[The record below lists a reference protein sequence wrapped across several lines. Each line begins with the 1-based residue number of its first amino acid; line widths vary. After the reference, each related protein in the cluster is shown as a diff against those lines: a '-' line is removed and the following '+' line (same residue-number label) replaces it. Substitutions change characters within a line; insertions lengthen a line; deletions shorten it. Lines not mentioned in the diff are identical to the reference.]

1 MTISAS
7 SVCGSTVAARPD
19 STTDDELVAACLTG
33 NQLAWER
40 LIARYRGLINSYARK
55 YGASASDAADIF
67 QTVCIE
73 LYIALPR
80 IRKHDNVGAWIATV
94 SAHETYRWKRRQQVR
109 LQRDTEILDQ
119 AAPEATPLSEFLQSE
134 LKTLV
139 REAVSYLPRR
149 HRMVIAL
156 LFLTEPPLSYRT
168 VADRLGVMPGSVPF
182 LRQRSLRSL
191 QRLLTDLGF
200 RQGKAGGQR
209 SAASCS
215 EAGPAVKGRRRVAMQ
230 HGVLRGRTPA
240 RRRSARE
247 SADASR
253 TASAPG
259 RMDAP
264 RQDSAATTASSP

>member
-1 MTISAS
+1 MTTSLS
-7 SVCGSTVAARPD
+7 SICGRAIAARPD
-19 STTDDELVAACLTG
+19 STTDAELVAACLTG

-55 YGASASDAADIF
+55 YGASPSDAADIF

-80 IRKHDNVGAWIATV
+80 IRKQDNVAAWIATV
-94 SAHETYRWKRRQQVR
+94 AAHETYRWKRRQQVR
-109 LQRDTEILDQ
+109 LQRDTEVLEQ

-156 LFLTEPPLSYRT
+156 LFLTEPPLPYRT

-182 LRQRSLRSL
+182 LRQRSLRNL
-191 QRLLTDLGF
+191 QRLLADLGF
-200 RQGKAGGQR
+200 LQGHAGGQR
-209 SAASCS
+209 AEASRSAV
-215 EAGPAVKGRRRVAMQ
+215 EPPLKRRRRAARRRD
-230 HGVLRGRTPA
+230 VLRGRTPW
-240 RRRSARE
+240 RCRSARE

-253 TASAPG
+253 TAAAPD
-259 RMDAP
+259 RMDTP